1 MTANLGSHET
11 AASSAPDGSAP
22 DGTGPGG
29 TVCGAA
35 APDGSA
41 PDGTVC
47 GVTTPGV
54 AAGPRTGR
62 AILGGS
68 FNPPHV
74 GHLRLAIEAAEA
86 LTPLVS
92 GVDLVP
98 CAVPPHKTM
107 TGMLPFDLRARMVEA
122 SITDLPF
129 LRCNRLEG
137 QRQGPSYTWD
147 TLLAYREAEPQ
158 TELYFILG
166 SPDFALLPTWHRGLE
181 LPGLCN
187 FVVVPRD
194 GQTARDVIATAQR
207 LWPEARERA
216 PLVGDGPCMALP
228 GGGLAHFL
236 PLPWLDVSAS
246 RLRSLWLAGRR
257 VDFLLPRAAFEIL
270 KQSEKTVQA
279 HWRQTEPTC

>member
-22 DGTGPGG
+22 DG
-29 TVCGAA
+29 
-35 APDGSA
+35 SA

-47 GVTTPGV
+47 GAAAPGV

-194 GQTARDVIATAQR
+194 GQTAMDVIATAQR

>member
-11 AASSAPDGSAP
+11 AAGSGSDGS
-22 DGTGPGG
+22 GS
-29 TVCGAA
+29 GAA
-35 APDGSA
+35 APHA
-41 PDGTVC
+41 TVS
-47 GVTTPGV
+47 GGAVSRVG
-54 AAGPRTGR
+54 AGPRGR

-86 LTPLVS
+86 LTPLVT

-147 TLLAYREAEPQ
+147 TLLAYREVEPQ

-194 GQTARDVIATAQR
+194 GQAARDVIATAQR

-216 PLVGDGPCMALP
+216 PLVGDGPCMGLP

>member
-1 MTANLGSHET
+1 MTANHGSHET
-11 AASSAPDGSAP
+11 AAGSAPDGS
-22 DGTGPGG
+22 GS
-29 TVCGAA
+29 GAA
-35 APDGSA
+35 APDGRVPSAAVSDVTA
-41 PDGTVC
+41 PDAA
-47 GVTTPGV
+47 TPGGTP
-54 AAGPRTGR
+54 GPRKGR

-86 LTPLVS
+86 LAPLVN

-107 TGMLPFDLRARMVEA
+107 TDMLPFDLRARMVEA

-207 LWPEARERA
+207 LWPEARELP

-257 VDFLLPRAAFEIL
+257 VDFLLPRAAFEIM
-270 KQSEKTVQA
+270 KQNEKTVQA

>member
-1 MTANLGSHET
+1 MTANPGSYET

-22 DGTGPGG
+22 DGT
-29 TVCGAA
+29 

-41 PDGTVC
+41 PGGTVC

-147 TLLAYREAEPQ
+147 TLLAYRESEPQ

-246 RLRSLWLAGRR
+246 RLRSVWLAGRR
-257 VDFLLPRAAFEIL
+257 V
-270 KQSEKTVQA
+270 Q
-279 HWRQTEPTC
+279 C

>member
-1 MTANLGSHET
+1 MTANLGSQEA
-11 AASSAPDGSAP
+11 AASSAPDVATP
-22 DGTGPGG
+22 DVMPPGG
-29 TVCGAA
+29 T
-35 APDGSA
+35 P
-41 PDGTVC
+41 
-47 GVTTPGV
+47 
-54 AAGPRTGR
+54 GPRAGR

-86 LTPLVS
+86 LAPLVS

-147 TLLAYREAEPQ
+147 TLLAYHKAEPQ

-181 LPGLCN
+181 LPGLCH

-194 GQTARDVIATAQR
+194 GQTARDVIVTAQR
-207 LWPEARERA
+207 LWSEAHERA
-216 PLVGDGPCMALP
+216 PLVGGGPCMALP

>member
-22 DGTGPGG
+22 DGT
-29 TVCGAA
+29 VCGAA
-35 APDGSA
+35 AP
-41 PDGTVC
+41 
-47 GVTTPGV
+47 GV
-54 AAGPRTGR
+54 AAGPHTGR

-147 TLLAYREAEPQ
+147 TLLAYRESEPQ

>member
-1 MTANLGSHET
+1 MTANHGSHET

-22 DGTGPGG
+22 DGT
-29 TVCGAA
+29 

-41 PDGTVC
+41 PGGTVC
-47 GVTTPGV
+47 GVTTPGM

-86 LTPLVS
+86 LAPLVS

-270 KQSEKTVQA
+270 KQNEKTVQA